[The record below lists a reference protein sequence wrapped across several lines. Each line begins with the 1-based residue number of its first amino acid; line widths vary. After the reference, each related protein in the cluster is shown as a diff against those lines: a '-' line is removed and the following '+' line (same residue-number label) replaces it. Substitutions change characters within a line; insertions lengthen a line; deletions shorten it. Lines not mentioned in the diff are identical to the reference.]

1 MRVLLSTYG
10 SRGDTEPMVA
20 LAIVLRALG
29 AEAVLSAPAD
39 QEFVELAARA
49 SVALTPA
56 FMPVKDWI
64 ESRAPSAG

>member
-1 MRVLLSTYG
+1 MTLSLVRVDDRLIHG
-10 SRGDTEPMVA
+10 QVIA
-20 LAIVLRALG
+20 VWLRALG